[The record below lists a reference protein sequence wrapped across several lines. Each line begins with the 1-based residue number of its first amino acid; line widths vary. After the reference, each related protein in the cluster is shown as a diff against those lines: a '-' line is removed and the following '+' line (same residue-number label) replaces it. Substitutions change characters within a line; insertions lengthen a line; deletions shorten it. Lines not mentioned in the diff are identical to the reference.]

1 MTGAKKEQIFLI
13 FNILLI
19 KIFMIINCIQFS
31 VIKHTIKRKQ
41 DIKRQ
46 TDGPPRL
53 PRNGPQLSIGLV
65 N

>member
-41 DIKRQ
+41 DIK
-46 TDGPPRL
+46 
-53 PRNGPQLSIGLV
+53 
-65 N
+65 